1 MLNGLDIEG
10 SSPLH
15 RMPVRGKLVL
25 LFLSAIGLFLLSDLR
40 LLAPAF
46 PRVVVTATSSPR
58 ALPAPKLAD
67 AFRSRGV
74 EPAATYPAVAE
85 AVGALAGVAYVAVGS
100 ITLAG
105 EVAGLLGR

>member
-1 MLNGLDIEG
+1 MTTAALAPKDVDGIVG
-10 SSPLH
+10 
-15 RMPVRGKLVL
+15 
-25 LFLSAIGLFLLSDLR
+25 

-58 ALPAPKLAD
+58 ALPAARLAE
-67 AFRSRGV
+67 AFRARGM
-74 EPAATYPAVAE
+74 EPAATYGTVAE
-85 AVGALAGVAYVAVGS
+85 AVDALAEPYVAVGS